1 MPKKNCPGQPG
12 ATATEPVKP
21 ADDGALRPEFART
34 PQVDRLFGIKRGT
47 LYNMHADGLVTG
59 VVLRVR
65 GAKSG
70 VRLWN
75 VDSIR
80 QAILKSSARSLPF
93 GAGGV
98 Q

>member
-1 MPKKNCPGQPG
+1 MNTTKKIEGGEAETLQ
-12 ATATEPVKP
+12 
-21 ADDGALRPEFART
+21 PEFART
-34 PQVDRLFGIKRGT
+34 PQVERLFGIKRGT
-47 LYNMHADGLVTG
+47 LYNMNSDGLITG

-80 QAILKSSARSLPF
+80 KCILSSSARSLPF
-93 GAGGV
+93 CAKGIA
-98 Q
+98 